1 MKTKNV
7 LLAGLLITF
16 SVSALASEIE
26 DLGAQAM
33 AEVRELIADTKVDI
47 SQELFGKDWVI
58 NNAQELIDLGTDIYY
73 GAEIPGYHGKK
84 IINGMNKQM
93 YGKFSISRVVP
104 NAQEN
109 LKKSVWIARIRI
121 EREESQRRQKI
132 EDALCSM
139 NGEYVNI
146 PLIKS
151 AGNDKRYSG
160 KFLYRDGDLKL
171 LDFQEIP
178 VDDSLEP
185 TVVFNDQTGVMAIS
199 ICKVGDENYYAELQ
213 VMDDGITFEVTKAI
227 RIY

>member
-1 MKTKNV
+1 MPEDK
-7 LLAGLLITF
+7 
-16 SVSALASEIE
+16 ALFAF
-26 DLGAQAM
+26 
-33 AEVRELIADTKVDI
+33 T
-47 SQELFGKDWVI
+47 
-58 NNAQELIDLGTDIYY
+58 NACDRT
-73 GAEIPGYHGKK
+73 H
-84 IINGMNKQM
+84 
-93 YGKFSISRVVP
+93 
-104 NAQEN
+104 
-109 LKKSVWIARIRI
+109 
-121 EREESQRRQKI
+121 QKI